1 MVCIQQRLPNE
12 QLSDSKRN
20 MKKQSLQKRERGVI
34 STFIAYHLK
43 LIDFECRKAVVL
55 LIHVLHNYAFTS
67 ILN

>member
-1 MVCIQQRLPNE
+1 
-12 QLSDSKRN
+12 